1 MNFAETRQLFST
13 GGVFRNEMLR
23 FLLPLRKIK
32 SFGLIMKTKIAIVG
46 TGGVGGFL
54 GGLLARRYRDDPE
67 VDIYFIS
74 RGQALEN
81 IRSRGLIVESQQGNF
96 TARPKAATDSAA
108 EIGEMDYILLCTK
121 AYDIEGAVGQI
132 RPAIGPRTVILPF
145 LNGVDSAEKIKR
157 MLPGHAVWDGCVYVV
172 AFIVEPG
179 RIAEH
184 TNGYRYLFGSAQGPD
199 ERLEELERIFTGA
212 EVRARLVP
220 DITRRVWDKFA
231 FISTVATATSYTDE
245 PYGGVLGNPDYRAQ
259 FTALLDE
266 FQAVAKAKGIVL
278 SDGIAAQVVNQM
290 ERIPTDTTTSMQ
302 RDFRAHRSTE
312 LESLTG
318 YIVREGKRLDVPTPT
333 YDRMYAGL
341 LQR

>member
-1 MNFAETRQLFST
+1 
-13 GGVFRNEMLR
+13 
-23 FLLPLRKIK
+23 
-32 SFGLIMKTKIAIVG
+32 
-46 TGGVGGFL
+46 
-54 GGLLARRYRDDPE
+54 
-67 VDIYFIS
+67 
-74 RGQALEN
+74 
-81 IRSRGLIVESQQGNF
+81 
-96 TARPKAATDSAA
+96 
-108 EIGEMDYILLCTK
+108 MDYILLCTK

-199 ERLEELERIFTGA
+199 ERLEKLERIFTGA

-278 SDGIAAQVVNQM
+278 SDGIAAQVVDQM

>member
-1 MNFAETRQLFST
+1 
-13 GGVFRNEMLR
+13 
-23 FLLPLRKIK
+23 
-32 SFGLIMKTKIAIVG
+32 MKTKIAIVG

-199 ERLEELERIFTGA
+199 ERLEELERIFYRRGSPRPVGSGYYPASLGQVCVHLDRGHGDFLYRRALRRRAWQPGLPGA
-212 EVRARLVP
+212 VHGAAR
-220 DITRRVWDKFA
+220 
-231 FISTVATATSYTDE
+231 
-245 PYGGVLGNPDYRAQ
+245 
-259 FTALLDE
+259 
-266 FQAVAKAKGIVL
+266 
-278 SDGIAAQVVNQM
+278 
-290 ERIPTDTTTSMQ
+290 
-302 RDFRAHRSTE
+302 
-312 LESLTG
+312 
-318 YIVREGKRLDVPTPT
+318 
-333 YDRMYAGL
+333 
-341 LQR
+341 

>member
-1 MNFAETRQLFST
+1 
-13 GGVFRNEMLR
+13 
-23 FLLPLRKIK
+23 
-32 SFGLIMKTKIAIVG
+32 MKTKIAIVG

-220 DITRRVWDKFA
+220 DIPRRVWDKFA

-278 SDGIAAQVVNQM
+278 SDGIAAQVVDQM

>member
-1 MNFAETRQLFST
+1 
-13 GGVFRNEMLR
+13 MLR

-145 LNGVDSAEKIKR
+145 LNGVDSAGAGR
-157 MLPGHAVWDGCVYVV
+157 TTRRTGADFYRRGSPRPVGSGYYPTSLGQVCVHLDRGYGDFLYRRALRRRAWQPGLPGAV
-172 AFIVEPG
+172 
-179 RIAEH
+179 H
-184 TNGYRYLFGSAQGPD
+184 
-199 ERLEELERIFTGA
+199 GA
-212 EVRARLVP
+212 AR
-220 DITRRVWDKFA
+220 
-231 FISTVATATSYTDE
+231 
-245 PYGGVLGNPDYRAQ
+245 
-259 FTALLDE
+259 
-266 FQAVAKAKGIVL
+266 
-278 SDGIAAQVVNQM
+278 
-290 ERIPTDTTTSMQ
+290 
-302 RDFRAHRSTE
+302 
-312 LESLTG
+312 
-318 YIVREGKRLDVPTPT
+318 
-333 YDRMYAGL
+333 
-341 LQR
+341 

>member
-1 MNFAETRQLFST
+1 
-13 GGVFRNEMLR
+13 
-23 FLLPLRKIK
+23 
-32 SFGLIMKTKIAIVG
+32 MKTKIAIVG
-46 TGGVGGFL
+46 TGGVGGVL

-278 SDGIAAQVVNQM
+278 SDGIAAQVVDQM

-333 YDRMYAGL
+333 YDRMFAGL
-341 LQR
+341 LQRLRILIVIRIPLRPPGCDFRAVFCCHWPVKCVVL